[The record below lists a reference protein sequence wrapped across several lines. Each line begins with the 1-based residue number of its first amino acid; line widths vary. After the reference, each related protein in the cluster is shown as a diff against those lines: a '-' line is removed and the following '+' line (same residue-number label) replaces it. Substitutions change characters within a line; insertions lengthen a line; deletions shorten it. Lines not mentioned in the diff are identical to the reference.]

1 MARPDS
7 DAALIGG
14 VEAAEAEAD
23 SAAQAAVITVADA
36 TSLAD
41 AAAVVELAALIWGE
55 ATKESIDIIRALEH
69 AGSVVLLAR
78 RGDAEE
84 QELVGFALGFLG
96 WDPALHLH
104 SHQVGVVP
112 AERSTGVGFALKL
125 AQRARCLAHGVGLM
139 QWTYDPLLAANAKFN
154 FARLGVQGTAFME
167 DFYGVMGDAINGAD
181 RSDRLEVSWTL
192 ANQLPGKMS
201 PPAHDPRRSLAL
213 EAKADG
219 WPKRLT
225 APIQPGSG
233 VAIPPD
239 YAAFRERDDPRAKAW
254 REAVGEV
261 LNEVF
266 ADGLRVVGFHSGHYV
281 LGAGSE

>member
-1 MARPDS
+1 MARPDT
-7 DAALIGG
+7 DADLSGG
-14 VEAAEAEAD
+14 VKAAEAEAD
-23 SAAQAAVITVADA
+23 SAAQRAGVTVTDAASI
-36 TSLAD
+36 SD
-41 AAAVVELAALIWGE
+41 AAAVVRLAALLWGE
-55 ATKESIDIIRALEH
+55 ATTESVDLVRALEH

-78 RGDAEE
+78 RGGAEQ

-96 WDPALHLH
+96 WDPGLHLH
-104 SHQVGVVP
+104 SHQVGVISD
-112 AERSTGVGFALKL
+112 ERSTGVGFALKL

-139 QWTYDPLLAANAKFN
+139 QWTYDPLLASNAKFN

-181 RSDRLEVSWTL
+181 RSDRFEVSWTL
-192 ANQLPGKMS
+192 ANRLPPKTS
-201 PPAHDPRRSLAL
+201 PPTDDSRLNLVL

-225 APIQPGSG
+225 APIRPGTG

-239 YAAFRERDDPRAKAW
+239 YAALRERGDPRTRAW

-261 LNEVF
+261 LSEVF
-266 ADGLRVVGFHSGHYV
+266 AGGLMVVGFHSGHYV
-281 LGAGSE
+281 LGTGEQ